1 MALGEDDIRHPSPQK
16 WVFNVSVFEARGHR
30 SLCSLGSW
38 WGGGGSVLTSSP
50 KKQLHLPMVLCFVIQ
65 ASSGVVAKP
74 AHATYGDPCH
84 SHARGSPGHLK
95 ARPLEVFPNFSK
107 VLSLNPIFEP
117 QGPWEF

>member
-1 MALGEDDIRHPSPQK
+1 MFQYLKPEDTGAFVLWAP
-16 WVFNVSVFEARGHR
+16 G
-30 SLCSLGSW
+30 
-38 WGGGGSVLTSSP
+38 GGGGSVLTSSP